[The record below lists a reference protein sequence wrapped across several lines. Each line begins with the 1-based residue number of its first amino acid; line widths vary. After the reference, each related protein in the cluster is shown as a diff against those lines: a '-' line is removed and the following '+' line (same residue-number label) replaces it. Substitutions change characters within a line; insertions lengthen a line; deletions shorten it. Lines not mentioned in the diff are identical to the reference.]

1 MATTPYLV
9 VSPNLIL
16 SVIGLLHGPDKTIP
30 TPAENWRDATVNVV
44 IPIFNEEKNIVLC
57 LDSLMKQTLKP
68 RNVILIDDGS
78 RDRSIEYARSF
89 CEDNNLVV
97 SIIKR
102 DHSIGKTP
110 TIKRQARE
118 FDSDVEFI
126 LDADTVLE
134 SPNYIERVVQELYQG
149 VGIASACGTILPI
162 RDKDRAKLMKSPGV
176 VRFTDKYSDVNMLLK
191 QDWLHIIARR
201 MSNIYRDVL
210 YIFLQK
216 FVYHG
221 QMVFFGSITN
231 PVGCAV
237 AYRRE
242 YIKELFDKYEP
253 ILGDDLTNS
262 EDIFIGFA
270 LIKSGYRNVQLTD
283 VYARSQE
290 PEIEDLPREI
300 YMWSSSFF
308 QSCYYFDDL
317 VKSPLKSFK
326 SYLYHRK
333 QEKLHGDEIKR
344 MRKVSEPYRQAF
356 GDNVT
361 TQYGRPMGWVV
372 FVSLLEKTL
381 FPTTIL
387 IMLCLQLWEPL
398 ILTMLFETLVAVSIL
413 AYLNKG
419 KRLEYIFKGVLVTP
433 IRYATI
439 LFDLVTMVR
448 FAKDIWFTKKQ
459 GWRK

>member
-16 SVIGLLHGPDKTIP
+16 SVIGLLHGPDETVP
-30 TPAENWRDATVNVV
+30 TPAEDWREATVNVV
-44 IPIFNEEKNIVLC
+44 IPAYNEEKNIVLC
-57 LDSLMKQTLKP
+57 LDSLMRQTHKP
-68 RNVILIDDGS
+68 TNVIIIDDGS
-78 RDRSIEYARSF
+78 TDNTVAYAKSF
-89 CEDNNLVV
+89 CEDNNLIV
-97 SIIKR
+97 SIINR
-102 DHSIGKTP
+102 HHPIGKTP
-110 TIKRQARE
+110 SIKRQSRE
-118 FDSDVEFI
+118 YDSDVEFI
-126 LDADTVLE
+126 LDADTILE
-134 SPNYIERVVQELYQG
+134 FPNYIERVVEELYQA

-162 RDKDRAKLMKSPGV
+162 RDKDRKSLMKTPGLYKF
-176 VRFTDKYSDVNMLLK
+176 RDKHTDADLLLK
-191 QDWLHIIARR
+191 QDWLHKMARK
-201 MSNIYRDVL
+201 MSNVYREVL

-242 YIKELFDKYEP
+242 YIKDVFDQYEP
-253 ILGDDLTNS
+253 IFGDDFTNS

-270 LIKSGYRNVQLTD
+270 LLKHGYRNIQLTD

-290 PEIEDLPREI
+290 PEIEDLAHEI

-326 SYLYHRK
+326 SYLHHK
-333 QEKLHGDEIKR
+333 KTQKLHGEEISKL
-344 MRKVSEPYRQAF
+344 RKVAEPYRQQF

-361 TQYGRPMGWVV
+361 TQYGRPMGWVI

-381 FPTTIL
+381 FPVTLL
-387 IMLCLQLWEPL
+387 IMILLQLWEPL
-398 ILTMLFETLVAVSIL
+398 IYTAIFETTVAVSIL

-419 KRLEYIFKGVLVTP
+419 KRLEYIFKGIIVTP

-439 LFDLVTMVR
+439 FFDLVTMVR
-448 FAKDIWFTKKQ
+448 FAKDIWFSKKQ